1 MNRCTVLTGM
11 IAAVCAGCVSQQQF
25 DFLQW
30 QHTQLQAE
38 HRKLAAGPATRP
50 ADQTALEQSLAD
62 CTRARS
68 AALAKVT
75 ELQNTQAA
83 LRQRLEQARAEA
95 GPAAPDPI
103 KAEEA
108 KRLRVAWEA
117 LERERD
123 HLRTQ
128 VAAKHEET
136 EFLQNRIERLE
147 RELAR
152 ARPATAPAKSGPD
165 EPRANPPSAPSAAG
179 AP

>member
-11 IAAVCAGCVSQQQF
+11 IAVGCAGCVSQQQF

-30 QHTQLQAE
+30 QYTQLQAE
-38 HRKLAAGPATRP
+38 HRELAAGPATRP
-50 ADQTALEQSLAD
+50 VDRTALEQSLAE

-75 ELQNTQAA
+75 ELQNTRAA
-83 LRQRLEQARAEA
+83 LRQQLIQARAEA
-95 GPAAPDPI
+95 GPAAPDPV

-108 KRLRVAWEA
+108 KRLRMAWA
-117 LERERD
+117 SLEKERD

-147 RELAR
+147 GELAR
-152 ARPATAPAKSGPD
+152 ARPATAPAKPAPD
-165 EPRANPPSAPSAAG
+165 PPRANAPLAPSAAG
-179 AP
+179 PP

>member
-1 MNRCTVLTGM
+1 MSWRTVLTGM

-30 QHTQLQAE
+30 QYTQLQAE
-38 HRKLAAGPATRP
+38 HRKLAAGPAAKP
-50 ADQTALEQSLAD
+50 ANLTALEQSLAD

-75 ELQNTQAA
+75 ELQNTHAA
-83 LRQRLEQARAEA
+83 LRQQLVQARAEA

-103 KAEEA
+103 KAEEV
-108 KRLRVAWEA
+108 KRLRVAWET
-117 LERERD
+117 LEKERD

-147 RELAR
+147 LELAR
-152 ARPATAPAKSGPD
+152 ARPDSAPAKS
-165 EPRANPPSAPSAAG
+165 AAG
-179 AP
+179 PP